1 MVLADVGSSVA
12 DSWTAANRNR
22 FPRSR
27 QLHVQM
33 YSYKCTVTCF
43 MMTAFLLN
51 VFSVYRFSPVY
62 MFNVIF
68 LRCGIR

>member
-1 MVLADVGSSVA
+1 MVLADVNSSVA
-12 DSWTAANRNR
+12 DSWTAASRNR

-33 YSYKCTVTCF
+33 YNNMFYVYV
-43 MMTAFLLN
+43 MTAFFIKYLFCN
-51 VFSVYRFSPVY
+51 TDSVPFTFL
-62 MFNVIF
+62 MLF